1 MRKKGYQGN
10 ILKDKAGNIWF
21 DENEGVGYLDTSAGN
36 KIHKTLT
43 MKDGLPNN
51 NLYPILE
58 DKSGNIWFS
67 SVGMGLYRYD
77 GKAFTNF
84 SE

>member
-1 MRKKGYQGN
+1 MGRRRKW
-10 ILKDKAGNIWF
+10 AGAIMMAKTF
-21 DENEGVGYLDTSAGN
+21 
-36 KIHKTLT
+36 KTLT
-43 MKDGLPNN
+43 KVDGLPNN